1 MGEYPGGMGTG
12 NGCFEGM
19 SYLHLVLLR
28 EEEVADVSLPKRQKK
43 ISLPSASE
51 HNYMVFIDPY
61 CNIVRQGKSPLSTM
75 SIDSFTT

>member
-19 SYLHLVLLR
+19 SGFRSAVLLD
-28 EEEVADVSLPKRQKK
+28 EDVADDRLPKHQKK
-43 ISLPSASE
+43 TSLPSASE
-51 HNYMVFIDPY
+51 HNYMEFIDPY
-61 CNIVRQGKSPLSTM
+61 CSIVRQGKSLLSTT